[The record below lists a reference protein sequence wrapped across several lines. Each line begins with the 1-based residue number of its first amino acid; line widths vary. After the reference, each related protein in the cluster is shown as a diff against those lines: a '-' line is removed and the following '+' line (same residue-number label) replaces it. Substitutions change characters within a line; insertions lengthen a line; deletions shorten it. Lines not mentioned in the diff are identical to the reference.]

1 MPTPETIALIRES
14 LINEGF
20 VVHFAGDGESITV
33 NVSLKHVRLTFGF
46 RILEEQGLLQIE
58 GYLPV
63 VVPEDKKLAA
73 ADFFNRINWGL
84 KRGRF
89 VMDPSDGEVR
99 FHQEFG
105 YGSVSNSV
113 GIAVLYMVNGG
124 RMVDA
129 VSPALTGVF
138 FATRRQRRRL
148 SKGQRGLRSLIR
160 KTREIAAS

>member
-1 MPTPETIALIRES
+1 MPTPETIASIREF
-14 LINEGF
+14 LINQGF

-33 NVSLKHVRLTFGF
+33 HVPLKHVRLTSGF
-46 RILEEQGLLQIE
+46 RILEEQRLLQIE

-63 VVPEDKKLAA
+63 VVPKDKKLAA

-99 FHQEFG
+99 FRQEFG

-113 GIAVLYMVNGG
+113 DIAMLYLANGG
-124 RMVDA
+124 RMIDA
-129 VSPALTGVF
+129 FFPALTGVIF
-138 FATRRQRRRL
+138 SDTSPEAALEQGTKEYELL
-148 SKGQRGLRSLIR
+148 SS
-160 KTREIAAS
+160 EDY

>member
-1 MPTPETIALIRES
+1 MPTPKTIALIREF

-33 NVSLKHVRLTFGF
+33 HVHLKHVRLLFGF
-46 RILEEQGLLQIE
+46 SILEKGLLQIE

-84 KRGRF
+84 MRGRF

-99 FHQEFG
+99 FRQEFG
-105 YGSVSNSV
+105 YGSGSNIV
-113 GIAVLYMVNGG
+113 GIATLYLAHGN
-124 RMVDA
+124 RMIDA
-129 VSPALTGVF
+129 FFPALTGVIF
-138 FATRRQRRRL
+138 RDTSPEEALEQGTKEYEL
-148 SKGQRGLRSLIR
+148 LTS
-160 KTREIAAS
+160 AD